1 MKYLPSQLLYFFQ
14 SRTTQRNIRLLLK
27 FIGFLVLIVGVYSV
41 LFHMIMDYENRSFSW
56 VSGLY
61 WTLTVMTTLGFGD
74 ITFTTDLGRVFSI
87 VVMISGIVFL
97 LVMLPFTFIQFFYAP
112 WLEAQSKARAPREL
126 PPGTAGHVILTNTD
140 PISLS
145 LARKL
150 KQYNYDYAIVI
161 PDLQRA
167 LELYDQK
174 YRVVVGFLDD
184 VETYRAIHAQHAAL
198 IMVNNDDMTSTNVI
212 FTIREL
218 SESVPIVTNA
228 DSDDS
233 LDILELT
240 GATHVFQFTKLLGIS
255 LARRALGVSTQVNVV
270 GRFGDILIIETPAMR
285 TPFEGKI
292 LAESRIRELTGMTV
306 VGTWQRGRFEI
317 PAAQTR
323 ISSTSV
329 LVLAGSEEQLR
340 RYDEMIKPS
349 RDGSDGLV
357 LLLGGGR
364 VGQAAAGSLEERGVP
379 YRIVEKEGALAEN
392 NGKYV
397 TGSAADLH
405 TLEKAGINEARSVF
419 ITTHDDDI
427 NIYLTIYCRKLR
439 PDVQIISRATLE
451 RNINKLH
458 AAGADLVMS
467 YASLGANT
475 ILNILRPNEIL
486 MLTEGLNVFRVPVP
500 LQLGGKPLGRSGIR
514 EMTGCSVV
522 AIHSKHGDRL
532 SPGPET
538 VLDTGDELILIGT
551 AEAEALFIETF
562 STGTVSGR

>member
-1 MKYLPSQLLYFFQ
+1 MKYMSSQLLYFFQ
-14 SRTTQRNIRLLLK
+14 SRTTRRNVRSLIK
-27 FIGFLVLIVGVYSV
+27 FLSALALIVAVYSV
-41 LFHMIMDYENRSFSW
+41 LFHVIMDYEDREFSW
-56 VSGLY
+56 ITGLY

-74 ITFTTDLGRVFSI
+74 ITFTTDLGRVFSLI
-87 VVMISGIVFL
+87 VLISGIVSL

-126 PPGTAGHVILTNTD
+126 PQGTAGHVILTNTD

-150 KQYNYDYAIVI
+150 KQYNYDYAIVV
-161 PDLQRA
+161 PDVQRA

-184 VETYRAIHAQHAAL
+184 IETYKAIRAKDAAL
-198 IMVNNDDMTSTNVI
+198 IMVNNDDMMSTNVI
-212 FTIREL
+212 FTIREI
-218 SESVPIVTNA
+218 SGSVPIVTNA

-255 LARRALGVSTQVNVV
+255 LARRAVGVSTQANVV
-270 GRFGDILIIETPAMR
+270 GRFGDILIIEAPAMR

-317 PAAQTR
+317 PAAQSL

-340 RYDEMIKPS
+340 KYDEMIRLP
-349 RDGSDGLV
+349 RHEAEGLV

-364 VGQAAAGSLEERGVP
+364 VGKAAAESLEERGIP
-379 YRIVEKEGALAEN
+379 YRIVEKEGGLAEK

-397 TGSAADLH
+397 IGSAADLH
-405 TLEKAGINEARSVF
+405 TLEKAGIKEARSVF
-419 ITTHDDDI
+419 ITTHNDDI

-439 PDVQIISRATLE
+439 PDIQIISRATLE

-458 AAGADLVMS
+458 TAGADLVMS

-500 LQLGGKPLGRSGIR
+500 LSLDGKALGRSGIR
-514 EMTGCSVV
+514 EKTGCSVV
-522 AIHSKHGDRL
+522 AIHSEQNDRL

-538 VLDTGDELILIGT
+538 LLGTGDELILIGT

-562 STGTVSGR
+562 RPAL